1 VRWEYHILVRGCRSD
16 STSVRVA
23 SEEHAKELNDL
34 GEKGWELVSMIPAPH
49 DGELWSVSYVFKRP
63 KEKTKLL

>member
-1 VRWEYHILVRGCRSD
+1 M
-16 STSVRVA
+16 A

-34 GEKGWELVSMIPAPH
+34 GEKGWELVSTIPAPY